1 MKFSK
6 DIDKTLYIYC
16 RVSTTKQDEDGVS
29 LDVQEERGLQ
39 VSKQLG
45 FSPIVIKEQGSG
57 LKPYIEERPLFT
69 KLMDNVVDGKIKQ
82 FWIDEDTRLT
92 RNKDDQGFIH
102 SDFVKNDVV
111 LYVGK
116 NGGIKDLKDWMV
128 DLIDSQTDKIDT
140 ARIQG
145 CIPGIFVCARFL
157 EFMCYFFNFLTNKII
172 DGNL

>member
-6 DIDKTLYIYC
+6 DKDKTLYIYC
-16 RVSTTKQDEDGVS
+16 RISTRGQDKDGVS
-29 LDVQEERGLQ
+29 LEVQEERGLK

-45 FSPIVIKEQGSG
+45 LSPVVIKEQGSG

-69 KLMDNVVDGKIKQ
+69 DLMDYVVDGKIKH

-102 SDFVKNDVV
+102 HDFVRNNVV

-116 NGGIKDLKDWMV
+116 NGSVKDLNDWMV
-128 DLIDSQTDKIDT
+128 DLIDVITV
-140 ARIQG
+140 RINERQ
-145 CIPGIFVCARFL
+145 IRQQVRKSINSKRKL
-157 EFMCYFFNFLTNKII
+157 FFFERALII
-172 DGNL
+172 S